1 MYLPKWEQPPH
12 DASPSLFDSLCPK
25 PWRYQSSDDLGNLPR
40 SSPRAAYGGG
50 GYVADLGYDLQTARE
65 VMEGLSENNWI
76 DRRTRAL
83 IVEFSIFNSNMNIL
97 VIANYFFEFLPIGG
111 VYTNFRMEMLDLHG
125 SETSL
130 GQLILFCRLLVIVMM
145 VAYFVNELV
154 KMCRQ
159 KGSYFKNVWNWI
171 ALVLIITSVTAVVLH
186 IVQEKTTSDS
196 VRELNKNIYAN
207 VSFHKALSLLDMET
221 TIFSVVIFLATL
233 KFLTLLRFSRQIIFL
248 SITARLA
255 AKYLVSF
262 SVVFVVI
269 FCSFAMSGMLAFGAL
284 VESYSSFLRVCVSQ
298 FEFLLGQA
306 VPNFQM
312 AKVDPLLAFLFS
324 SFYIWSMTVF
334 FLNLFIAI
342 LNYALGEV
350 KDNLDAVTEDLDLAN
365 FMTLYLIQGISN
377 IFVKKKVKTSKLYC
391 ENISFEDDCAYLENR
406 LDEITRRMSIMA
418 EGTPTEAYVCLM
430 KSTIQKPVPENQ
442 KGNNGINWD
451 MDETLSSDE
460 VLSISGSKR
469 DFVLEDNSDL
479 LRSMTLFTIL
489 EMAET
494 DEERNNLNLPFEI
507 NLISDDLNS

>member
-1 MYLPKWEQPPH
+1 M
-12 DASPSLFDSLCPK
+12 
-25 PWRYQSSDDLGNLPR
+25 
-40 SSPRAAYGGG
+40 
-50 GYVADLGYDLQTARE
+50 ADLGYDLQTARS
-65 VMEGLSENNWI
+65 VMEALSENNWI

-97 VIANYFFEFLPIGG
+97 VIANYFFEILPTGG
-111 VYTNFRMEMLDLHG
+111 VYTNIRIEMPDLHG

-130 GQLILFCRLLVIVMM
+130 VQLILFCRLLVIVMM
-145 VAYFVNELV
+145 VAYFVNELA

-196 VRELNKNIYAN
+196 VKELNKNLYAN

-221 TIFSVVIFLATL
+221 TFLSVVIFLATL

-248 SITARLA
+248 SITVRLA
-255 AKYLVSF
+255 AKYLASF

-298 FEFLLGQA
+298 FEFLLGKA

-312 AKVDPLLAFLFS
+312 AKVDHLLAFLFS
-324 SFYIWSMTVF
+324 SFYICSMTLF
-334 FLNLFIAI
+334 FLNLFIVI

-350 KDNLDAVTEDLDLAN
+350 KDNLDAVTQELDLAN
-365 FMTLYLIQGISN
+365 FMTLYLTQGISN
-377 IFVKKKVKTSKLYC
+377 IFGKKKVKTSKLYC

-418 EGTPTEAYVCLM
+418 ESTPTEVSCVFSM
-430 KSTIQKPVPENQ
+430 KSKIQKPEDLCESQ
-442 KGNNGINWD
+442 TGNSRVIWD
-451 MDETLSSDE
+451 LNETLSPDE
-460 VLSISGSKR
+460 LYSSSSSER
-469 DFVLEDNSDL
+469 DLVVDDDSNALH
-479 LRSMTLFTIL
+479 SMALFSIL
-489 EMAET
+489 EIVET
-494 DEERNNLNLPFEI
+494 EEERNNLNLPSNI
-507 NLISDDLNS
+507 NLISDDLNSRL